1 MKRKIFFLLLLIP
14 LFAAAQQL
22 TSFTNKVV
30 NGYNFWVYTPEGY
43 DTTANDKPIVLFL
56 HGQSLCGSDLN
67 RVRRYGPL
75 DALKMGR
82 KIDAVVVAP
91 QNPGG
96 SWNPAKIMNVLEWV
110 EARYPVDTNR
120 LYVLGMSLGGYGTI
134 HFVAAYPQKVAAAM
148 ALCGGSNLTDHCPL
162 CEVPLWIM
170 HGTAD
175 KAISCSQ
182 SQKIVNAMKACGD
195 TSRLRFTKLPGQSH
209 GALAKIF
216 YLEETYEWLFAHR
229 LDDTD
234 RPVNKDVDITVATMS
249 KAYTNIDRST
259 THFTVSNGN
268 GNVPPAQADTTAQ
281 AGNPA
286 VQQNDSP
293 AQANTSAQ
301 TTTTQTHKS
310 SSSPQY
316 YKVRKGDTLS
326 SIARKYHT
334 TVSKLCKLNKI
345 KETTILQIGRKL
357 RVK

>member
-1 MKRKIFFLLLLIP
+1 MKKILLILMLCLP
-14 LFAAAQQL
+14 LSVSAQQL
-22 TSFTNKVV
+22 TSYTNKVT

-43 DTTANDKPIVLFL
+43 DTTSADKPIVLFL

-110 EARYPVDTNR
+110 EACYPVDTNR

-134 HFVAAYPQKVAAAM
+134 HFVAAYPHKVAAAM
-148 ALCGGSNLTDHCPL
+148 ALCGGSNLSDHCSL
-162 CEVPLWIM
+162 CQVPLWIM

-175 KAISCSQ
+175 KAISFSQ

-216 YLEETYEWLFAHR
+216 YLEETYEWLFAHH
-229 LDDTD
+229 LNDTN
-234 RPVNKDVDITVATMS
+234 RPVNKDVDISVSTMS

-259 THFTVSNGN
+259 SHFTVANGN
-268 GNVPPAQADTTAQ
+268 GNVPAAQADTAAQTANVNAQ
-281 AGNPA
+281 NVNNQTAA
-286 VQQNDSP
+286 QQNNVQHTRS
-293 AQANTSAQ
+293 T
-301 TTTTQTHKS
+301 
-310 SSSPQY
+310 SSPQY

>member
-1 MKRKIFFLLLLIP
+1 MKKFLLILLLCLP
-14 LFAAAQQL
+14 LLVPAQKL
-22 TSFTNKVV
+22 TSFTNQVS
-30 NGYNFWVYTPEGY
+30 NGYNFWVYTPSGC
-43 DTTANDKPIVLFL
+43 DTMGVQKPIVLFL

-67 RVRRYGPL
+67 RVRRYGTL
-75 DALKMGR
+75 DALNMGR

-175 KAISCSQ
+175 KAIAFSQ

-229 LDDTD
+229 LTDTN
-234 RPVNKDVDITVATMS
+234 RPVNKDVDISVSTMS
-249 KAYTNIDRST
+249 KAYTNIDRSKS
-259 THFTVSNGN
+259 HFTVANGN
-268 GNVPPAQADTTAQ
+268 GNVPAAQSDTTTVSSDTVVQNADNQ
-281 AGNPA
+281 TANS
-286 VQQNDSP
+286 VQQTSS
-293 AQANTSAQ
+293 QA
-301 TTTTQTHKS
+301 KS
-310 SSSPQY
+310 STSSAQY

-334 TVSKLCKLNKI
+334 TVKKLCRLNNI

>member
-1 MKRKIFFLLLLIP
+1 MKRWILFFAMVMPMWL
-14 LFAAAQQL
+14 AAQVL
-22 TSFTNKVV
+22 SSFTHQVP
-30 NGYNFWVYTPEGY
+30 NGYNFWVYTPAGCDSAEVQ
-43 DTTANDKPIVLFL
+43 KPIVLFL

-67 RVRRYGPL
+67 RVRKYGPL
-75 DALKMGR
+75 DALNMGR

-96 SWNPAKIMNVLEWV
+96 SWNPAKIMSVIEWV

-120 LYVLGMSLGGYGTI
+120 LYVLGMSLRGYGTI
-134 HFVAAYPQKVAAAM
+134 HFVAAYPNKVAAAM

-162 CEVPLWIM
+162 CEVPLWIL

-175 KAISCSQ
+175 KAIAFSQ

-216 YLEETYEWLFAHR
+216 YLEDTYEWLFAHR
-229 LDDTD
+229 LTD
-234 RPVNKDVDITVATMS
+234 SARAVSHNVDISVSTMS
-249 KAYTNIDRST
+249 KAYTNIDRSKQ
-259 THFTVSNGN
+259 HFTVVNGN
-268 GNVPPAQADTTAQ
+268 RNVPEASDTTALS
-281 AGNPA
+281 ADTLA
-286 VQQNDSP
+286 QNADG
-293 AQANTSAQ
+293 QNV
-301 TTTTQTHKS
+301 TQSQETNSQPKQS
-310 SSSPQY
+310 TSSPQY

-334 TVSKLCKLNKI
+334 TVKKLCKLNKI

>member
-1 MKRKIFFLLLLIP
+1 MKKILLILMLCLP
-14 LFAAAQQL
+14 LSVSAQQL
-22 TSFTNKVV
+22 TSYTNKVT

-43 DTTANDKPIVLFL
+43 DTTSADKPIVLFL

-110 EARYPVDTNR
+110 EACYPVDTNR

-134 HFVAAYPQKVAAAM
+134 HFVAAYPHKVAAAM
-148 ALCGGSNLTDHCPL
+148 ALCGGSNLSDHCSL
-162 CEVPLWIM
+162 CQVPLWIM

-175 KAISCSQ
+175 KAISFSQ

-216 YLEETYEWLFAHR
+216 YLEETYEWLFAHH
-229 LDDTD
+229 LNDTN
-234 RPVNKDVDITVATMS
+234 RPVNKEVDISVSTMS

-259 THFTVSNGN
+259 SHFTVANGN
-268 GNVPPAQADTTAQ
+268 GNVPAAQADTAAQTANVNAQ
-281 AGNPA
+281 NVNNQTAA
-286 VQQNDSP
+286 QQNNVQHTRS
-293 AQANTSAQ
+293 T
-301 TTTTQTHKS
+301 
-310 SSSPQY
+310 SSPQY

>member
-1 MKRKIFFLLLLIP
+1 MKKFLLILTLCLPLLV
-14 LFAAAQQL
+14 AAQQL
-22 TSFTNKVV
+22 TSYTNKVA

-43 DTTANDKPIVLFL
+43 DTTASDKPIVLFL

-134 HFVAAYPQKVAAAM
+134 HFVAAYPQKVSAAM
-148 ALCGGSNLTDHCPL
+148 ALCGGSNLSDHCSL

-229 LDDTD
+229 LTD
-234 RPVNKDVDITVATMS
+234 SNRTVNKDVDITVATMS

-268 GNVPPAQADTTAQ
+268 GNVPPAQTDTTAQ
-281 AGNPA
+281 TANVNA
-286 VQQNDSP
+286 QNVNNQTAAQQNNVQHTRS
-293 AQANTSAQ
+293 T
-301 TTTTQTHKS
+301 
-310 SSSPQY
+310 SSPQY

>member
-1 MKRKIFFLLLLIP
+1 MMKRLLLFFAFVMP
-14 LFAAAQQL
+14 LCLSAQVL
-22 TSFTNKVV
+22 SSFTNKVS
-30 NGYNFWVYTPEGY
+30 NGYNFWVYTPAGY
-43 DTTANDKPIVLFL
+43 DSTDANKPIVLFL

-67 RVRRYGPL
+67 RVRRYGTL

-82 KIDAVVVAP
+82 QIDAVVVAP

-96 SWNPAKIMNVLEWV
+96 SWNPQRIMNVLEWV
-110 EARYPVDTNR
+110 EARYAVDTNR

-134 HFVAAYPQKVAAAM
+134 HFVAAYPDKVAAAM
-148 ALCGGSNLTDHCPL
+148 ALCGGSNLSDHCPL
-162 CEVPLWIM
+162 CQVPLWIM

-175 KAISCSQ
+175 KAISFSQ

-229 LDDTD
+229 LNDTS
-234 RPVNKDVDITVATMS
+234 RPVNKDVDITVSTMS
-249 KAYTNIDRST
+249 KAYTNIDRSKQ
-259 THFTVSNGN
+259 HFTVVNGN
-268 GNVPPAQADTTAQ
+268 NNVPAAQTDTT
-281 AGNPA
+281 
-286 VQQNDSP
+286 V
-293 AQANTSAQ
+293 Q
-301 TTTTQTHKS
+301 TTDVTVQNADNQTATQSQQTNSQHKQS
-310 SSSPQY
+310 TSSPQY

>member
-1 MKRKIFFLLLLIP
+1 MKKILLLLLLCIP
-14 LFAAAQQL
+14 LIVPAQQL
-22 TSFTNKVV
+22 VSYTNRVS
-30 NGYNFWVYTPEGY
+30 NGYNFWVYTPSGY
-43 DTTANDKPIVLFL
+43 DSTVADKPIVLFL

-67 RVRRYGPL
+67 RVRRYGTL
-75 DALKMGR
+75 DALNMGR
-82 KIDAVVVAP
+82 QIDAVVVAP

-96 SWNPAKIMNVLEWV
+96 SWNPQRIMSVLEWV
-110 EARYPVDTNR
+110 EARYAVDTNR

-134 HFVAAYPQKVAAAM
+134 HFVAAYPDKVAAAM
-148 ALCGGSNLTDHCPL
+148 ALCGGSNLSDHCSL
-162 CEVPLWIM
+162 CQVPLWIM

-175 KAISCSQ
+175 KAISFSQ

-209 GALAKIF
+209 SALAKIF
-216 YLEETYEWLFAHR
+216 YLEETYQWLFAHR
-229 LDDTD
+229 LNDTN
-234 RPVNKDVDITVATMS
+234 RPVNKEVDITVATMS

-259 THFTVSNGN
+259 QHFTVSNGN
-268 GNVPPAQADTTAQ
+268 GNTPAAQTDTTAQ
-281 AGNPA
+281 ATNVNVQNA
-286 VQQNDSP
+286 NSQTTAQQNN
-293 AQANTSAQ
+293 AQHNRST
-301 TTTTQTHKS
+301 
-310 SSSPQY
+310 SSPQY

>member
-1 MKRKIFFLLLLIP
+1 MKKFLLILTLCLPLLVS
-14 LFAAAQQL
+14 AQQL
-22 TSFTNKVV
+22 TSYTNKVT
-30 NGYNFWVYTPEGY
+30 NGYNFWIYTPEGY
-43 DTTANDKPIVLFL
+43 DTTSADKPIVLFL

-96 SWNPAKIMNVLEWV
+96 SWNPAKIMNVLQWV
-110 EARYPVDTNR
+110 EARYAVDTNR

-134 HFVAAYPQKVAAAM
+134 HFVAAYPDKVAAAM
-148 ALCGGSNLTDHCPL
+148 ALCGGSNLSDHCSL
-162 CEVPLWIM
+162 CQVPLWIM

-175 KAISCSQ
+175 KAISFSQ

-229 LDDTD
+229 LNDTN
-234 RPVNKDVDITVATMS
+234 RPVNKEVDITVSTMS

-259 THFTVSNGN
+259 SHFTVANGN
-268 GNVPPAQADTTAQ
+268 GNVPSAQTDTTAQ
-281 AGNPA
+281 ANDTA
-286 VQQNDSP
+286 VQQADN
-293 AQANTSAQ
+293 QQQTKVQQTSAP
-301 TTTTQTHKS
+301 TKSS

>member
-1 MKRKIFFLLLLIP
+1 MKKFLLISTLCLPLLV
-14 LFAAAQQL
+14 AAQQL
-22 TSFTNKVV
+22 TSYTNKVA

-43 DTTANDKPIVLFL
+43 DTTASDKPIVLFL

-148 ALCGGSNLTDHCPL
+148 ALCGGSNLTDHCSL

-229 LDDTD
+229 LNDTN
-234 RPVNKDVDITVATMS
+234 RPVNKEVDITVATMS

-259 THFTVSNGN
+259 QHFTVSNGN
-268 GNVPPAQADTTAQ
+268 GNTPAAQTDTTAQ
-281 AGNPA
+281 ATNVNVQNA
-286 VQQNDSP
+286 NNQTTAQQN
-293 AQANTSAQ
+293 NTQHNRS
-301 TTTTQTHKS
+301 T
-310 SSSPQY
+310 SSPQY

-357 RVK
+357 RVR

>member
-1 MKRKIFFLLLLIP
+1 MMKRLLLFFAFVMP
-14 LFAAAQQL
+14 LCLSAQVL
-22 TSFTNKVV
+22 SSFTNKVS
-30 NGYNFWVYTPEGY
+30 NGYNFWVYTPAGY
-43 DTTANDKPIVLFL
+43 DSTDANKPIVLFL

-67 RVRRYGPL
+67 RVRRYGTL

-82 KIDAVVVAP
+82 QIDAVVVAP

-96 SWNPAKIMNVLEWV
+96 SWNPQRIMNVLEWV
-110 EARYPVDTNR
+110 EARYAVDTNR

-134 HFVAAYPQKVAAAM
+134 HFVAAYPDKVAAAM
-148 ALCGGSNLTDHCPL
+148 ALCGGSNLSDHCPL
-162 CEVPLWIM
+162 CQVPLWIM

-175 KAISCSQ
+175 KAIAFSQ

-229 LDDTD
+229 LNDTS
-234 RPVNKDVDITVATMS
+234 RPVNKDVDITVSTMS
-249 KAYTNIDRST
+249 KAYTNIDRSKQ
-259 THFTVSNGN
+259 HFTVVNGN
-268 GNVPPAQADTTAQ
+268 NNVPAAQTDTT
-281 AGNPA
+281 
-286 VQQNDSP
+286 V
-293 AQANTSAQ
+293 Q
-301 TTTTQTHKS
+301 TTDVTVQNADNQTATQSQQTNSQHKQS
-310 SSSPQY
+310 TSSPQY

>member
-1 MKRKIFFLLLLIP
+1 MKKILLLLLLCIP
-14 LFAAAQQL
+14 LIVSAQQL
-22 TSFTNKVV
+22 VSYTNRVS
-30 NGYNFWVYTPEGY
+30 NGYNFWVYTPSGY
-43 DTTANDKPIVLFL
+43 DSTVADKPIVLFL

-67 RVRRYGPL
+67 RVRRYGTL
-75 DALKMGR
+75 DALNMGR
-82 KIDAVVVAP
+82 QIDAVVVAP

-96 SWNPAKIMNVLEWV
+96 SWNPQRIMSVLQWV
-110 EARYPVDTNR
+110 EARYAVDTNR

-134 HFVAAYPQKVAAAM
+134 HFVAAYPHKVAAAM
-148 ALCGGSNLTDHCPL
+148 ALCGGSNLSDHCSL
-162 CEVPLWIM
+162 CQVPLWIM

-175 KAISCSQ
+175 KAISFSQ

-209 GALAKIF
+209 SALAKIF
-216 YLEETYEWLFAHR
+216 YLEETYQWLFAHR
-229 LDDTD
+229 LNDTN
-234 RPVNKDVDITVATMS
+234 RPVNKEVDITVATMS

-259 THFTVSNGN
+259 QHFTVSNGN
-268 GNVPPAQADTTAQ
+268 GNAPAAQTDTTAQ
-281 AGNPA
+281 VTNVNVQNANSQTTA
-286 VQQNDSP
+286 QQNN
-293 AQANTSAQ
+293 AQHNRST
-301 TTTTQTHKS
+301 
-310 SSSPQY
+310 SSPQY